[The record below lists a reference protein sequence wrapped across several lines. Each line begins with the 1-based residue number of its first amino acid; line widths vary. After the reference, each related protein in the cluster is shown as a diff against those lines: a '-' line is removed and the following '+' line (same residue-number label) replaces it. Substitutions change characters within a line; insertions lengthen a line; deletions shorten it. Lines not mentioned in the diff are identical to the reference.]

1 MRRFPP
7 RFDDLSLADVA
18 WFRFMQPDPAV
29 LEEVARKDE
38 EAITSMISVAA
49 TLNFGADSATTTQL
63 RRTCQVC

>member
-1 MRRFPP
+1 
-7 RFDDLSLADVA
+7 
-18 WFRFMQPDPAV
+18 MQPDPAV